1 MIRWVSYQ
9 TMLGVMIQAPFAIGT
24 FHFYF
29 CWHPFKTELKSE
41 MAYIVFLN
49 MIKSPDLSPGMSLI
63 TVMAIFIPNWS
74 NLQLIGSAVTFI
86 QVGIF
91 RFWGGPCWFGW
102 LLGGCWGSLLCCLGQ
117 GTSWSMEILG

>member
-1 MIRWVSYQ
+1 MGRQEVPLIRWVSYQ

-29 CWHPFKTELKSE
+29 YWHPFKTELKSE

-86 QVGIF
+86 QVGIYKLWGIRLNNIF
-91 RFWGGPCWFGW
+91 RRCLFGFSSQN
-102 LLGGCWGSLLCCLGQ
+102 LHDGC
-117 GTSWSMEILG
+117 